1 MFVLSTEINL
11 FEGSKKILEKE
22 NITNAGKRT
31 QKKKSLINISFPVLI
46 IILSN
51 VYFHNFIWSKHK

>member
-11 FEGSKKILEKE
+11 FEGSKKTLEKE

-31 QKKKSLINISFPVLI
+31 QKKKIFN
-46 IILSN
+46 
-51 VYFHNFIWSKHK
+51 KHLFSSVDYHSV